1 MIISTS
7 NILLRQGYGGC
18 WMFALDVPLVIAMT
32 PDYASLARALLPETF
47 LIGGALAVL
56 GLDLAFFRRCN
67 GERRLRFALGV
78 AALAVAVALGRAIC
92 TEMRDAVFGG
102 VFMFDS
108 LALATRCG
116 VLVLVLLVLGVSA
129 GGRVPRNPSEYV
141 ALLLFAATGF
151 TLMAAAQQLLVVF
164 LALELASLS
173 LYVLAGFDLSRRE
186 SAEAALKYF
195 LFGGM
200 SAAFLLFGFSLI
212 YGLTGSIELPRIA
225 YVLAHQ
231 PASPLLEVALI
242 MILVSFGFK
251 MAAAPFHLWAP
262 DAYEGA
268 PAPAAALIAS
278 ASKLS
283 ALVLFTRLLWT
294 GFGSAGGNFLRPGWV
309 PTVALLAGASMM
321 LGNLAALAQTN
332 VRRLLAYSA
341 IAHAGSLMLGV
352 ITVGTAGPGPVFYY
366 AATYGFATV
375 GAFAVVERVGECQ
388 RITDLAGLYRRS
400 PLLAGCLLVF
410 ILSLAGIP
418 PLAGFFG
425 KFFVFS
431 AAFNIGGLAGPAG
444 LLALA
449 ALLLSIV
456 SLYYYLLILKQALV
470 LAPPANAPRIETPSL
485 AALALI
491 TCAALIILLGVFP
504 STILGIF

>member
-1 MIISTS
+1 MI
-7 NILLRQGYGGC
+7 
-18 WMFALDVPLVIAMT
+18 
-32 PDYASLARALLPETF
+32 PDYTGLARALRPEIF

-67 GERRLRFALGV
+67 PGRRLRLALGFAAMAV
-78 AALAVAVALGRAIC
+78 AAALGPAIC
-92 TEMRDAVFGG
+92 TETRDAVFGG

-108 LALATRCG
+108 LAVATRCG
-116 VLVLVLLVLGVSA
+116 VLALVLLVLGVSA
-129 GGRVPRNPSEYV
+129 GACVSRNPAEYV
-141 ALLLFAATGF
+141 ALLLFAAAGF
-151 TLMAAAQQLLVVF
+151 TLMAAAQQLLVAF

-212 YGLTGSIELPRIA
+212 YGLTGSIELHQISV
-225 YVLAHQ
+225 VLANQ
-231 PASPLLEVALI
+231 SPSPLFSVALI

-283 ALVLFTRLLWT
+283 ALVLFTRLLWM
-294 GFGSAGGNFLRPGWV
+294 GFGSAGGNLLLPGWV
-309 PTVALLAGASMM
+309 PTVALLAAASMT

-341 IAHAGSLMLGV
+341 IAHAGSLLLGV

-366 AATYGFATV
+366 AATYGLATV
-375 GAFAVVERVGECQ
+375 GAFGVIAVVERAGECQ
-388 RITDLAGLYRRS
+388 RVTDLAGLYRRS
-400 PLLAGCLLVF
+400 PLLAGCLFVF

-431 AAFNIGGLAGPAG
+431 AAFNIGGLAGPPG
-444 LLALA
+444 WLALA

-470 LAPPANAPRIETPSL
+470 LAPPANAGRIETPLL

-504 STILGIF
+504 SVILGVF

>member
-1 MIISTS
+1 MTS
-7 NILLRQGYGGC
+7 
-18 WMFALDVPLVIAMT
+18 
-32 PDYASLARALLPETF
+32 DYLSLARALLPEIF

-67 GERRLRFALGV
+67 PGLRLRLALGF
-78 AALAVAVALGRAIC
+78 AAVAVAAALGQAIC
-92 TEMRDAVFGG
+92 TETRGAVFGG

-108 LALATRCG
+108 LAVATRCS
-116 VLVLVLLVLGVSA
+116 VLALVLLALGVSA
-129 GGRVPRNPSEYV
+129 GARVPRNPAEYV

-164 LALELASLS
+164 LALELASIS

-212 YGLTGSIELPRIA
+212 YGLTGSIELQQISL
-225 YVLAHQ
+225 VLAHQ
-231 PASPLLEVALI
+231 PSSPLLAVALI
-242 MILVSFGFK
+242 MILVAFGFK

-283 ALVLFTRLLWT
+283 AFVLFTRLLWS
-294 GFGSAGGNFLRPGWV
+294 GFGSAGGNLLLPGWV
-309 PTVALLAGASMM
+309 PTVALLAAASMM

-341 IAHAGSLMLGV
+341 IAHAGSLLLGV

-366 AATYGFATV
+366 AATYGLATV
-375 GAFAVVERVGECQ
+375 GAFGVIAIVERAGECQ
-388 RITDLAGLYRRS
+388 RITDLAGLHRRS
-400 PLLAGCLLVF
+400 PLLAGCLLIF

-431 AAFNIGGLAGPAG
+431 AAFNIGGLASPPGW
-444 LLALA
+444 LALA

-470 LAPPANAPRIETPSL
+470 LPPPPNAGRVETPSL
-485 AALALI
+485 AALALL
-491 TCAALIILLGVFP
+491 TCAALIVLCGLFPSVILGVF
-504 STILGIF
+504 